1 MKRLIKIYSSC
12 IIVLFLTANCH
23 ASGIH
28 VNGDSTVQNK
38 AWSFGINCGAA
49 FANKY
54 QANFYNGAEGNENE
68 LSLIINPDPQKQNP
82 YYYNEIRQVINDTF
96 SIYGMPTGMKYKP
109 AFCVGMYIKKNINN
123 HFGAFIQ
130 FNYSKFTAE
139 DLFTLKIGAT
149 SPTQA
154 FPNLKNYV
162 IWGKEDR
169 INIDIGGSYEFP
181 LDEKIF
187 GFVEVGFNLNNTKV
201 RENKIAIE
209 TLEYSIVNIYGN
221 TPYIPSTQLQEYPVR
236 QGGIGLG
243 AFMSPGVKFVFSEH
257 VAVDL
262 LGSIYWAKIN
272 LMHYN
277 TFRLHYNVMLR
288 FVFSSEFLQSN

>member
-1 MKRLIKIYSSC
+1 MIKLFISV
-12 IIVLFLTANCH
+12 VLVFLLSADIH
-23 ASGIH
+23 AFALRISD
-28 VNGDSTVQNK
+28 DSTAQNR

-68 LSLIINPDPQKQNP
+68 ISLIFNNQ
-82 YYYNEIRQVINDTF
+82 YYRDEIRQVINDTF
-96 SIYGMPTGMKYKP
+96 AIDGMPTGMKYKP
-109 AFCVGMYIKKNINN
+109 AFCVGMYIKKNFNN
-123 HFGAFIQ
+123 HFGAFVQ

-149 SPTQA
+149 SQTQA
-154 FPNLKNYV
+154 FPNLKNYP

-169 INIDIGGSYEFP
+169 INIDIGASYEFP

-209 TLEYSIVNIYGN
+209 NLEYSIINIYGN
-221 TPYIPSTQLQEYPVR
+221 QYYIPNTQLQEYPVR

-243 AFMSPGVKFVFSEH
+243 AFLSPGVKFQFSEH

-288 FVFSSEFLQSN
+288 FVFSSEFLKSN

>member
-1 MKRLIKIYSSC
+1 MKGLIKIFLSFV
-12 IIVLFLTANCH
+12 IVFLLSIDIPAF
-23 ASGIH
+23 ALRISD
-28 VNGDSTVQNK
+28 DSTAQNRF
-38 AWSFGINCGAA
+38 WSFGINCGAA

-68 LSLIINPDPQKQNP
+68 LSLIFNNQ
-82 YYYNEIRQVINDTF
+82 YYRNEIRQVINDTF
-96 SIYGMPTGMKYKP
+96 SINGMPTGMKYKP
-109 AFCVGMYIKKNINN
+109 AFCVGMYIKKNFNN

-139 DLFTLKIGAT
+139 DVFTLKIGAT
-149 SPTQA
+149 SPSQA
-154 FPNLKNYV
+154 FSNLKNYP

-209 TLEYSIVNIYGN
+209 NLEYSIVNIYGN
-221 TPYIPSTQLQEYPVR
+221 QYYIPNTQLQEYPVR

-243 AFMSPGVKFVFSEH
+243 AFLSPGVKFKFSEH

-288 FVFSSEFLQSN
+288 FVFSSEFLKSN

>member
-1 MKRLIKIYSSC
+1 MKGLIKLFVSFV
-12 IIVLFLTANCH
+12 IVFLLAVDIPAFALQT
-23 ASGIH
+23 SD
-28 VNGDSTVQNK
+28 DSTAQNRS
-38 AWSFGINCGAA
+38 WSFGINCGAA

-68 LSLIINPDPQKQNP
+68 ISLIFSNQ
-82 YYYNEIRQVINDTF
+82 YYRDEISQVINDTF

-109 AFCVGMYIKKNINN
+109 AFCVGMYIKKNFNN
-123 HFGAFIQ
+123 HFGAFVQ

-149 SPTQA
+149 SPSQA
-154 FPNLKNYV
+154 FPNLKNYP

-169 INIDIGGSYEFP
+169 INIDIGASYEFP

-209 TLEYSIVNIYGN
+209 NLEYSIINLYGN
-221 TPYIPSTQLQEYPVR
+221 QYYIPNTQLQEYPVR

-243 AFMSPGVKFVFSEH
+243 AFLSPGVKFQFSEH

-288 FVFSSEFLQSN
+288 FVFSSEFLKSN

>member
-1 MKRLIKIYSSC
+1 MKGLIKIYACSL
-12 IIVLFLTANCH
+12 ITIFLA
-23 ASGIH
+23 ADIFAAGIH
-28 VNGDSTVQNK
+28 VSDDSTAQNRS
-38 AWSFGINCGAA
+38 WSFGINCGAA

-68 LSLIINPDPQKQNP
+68 ISLIFSNIN
-82 YYYNEIRQVINDTF
+82 YIREIKQVINDTF
-96 SIYGMPTGMKYKP
+96 ALDGMPTGMKYKP
-109 AFCVGMYIKKNINN
+109 AFCVGMYIKKNFNN
-123 HFGAFIQ
+123 HFGAFVQ

-139 DLFTLKIGAT
+139 DVFTLKIGAT
-149 SPTQA
+149 SPSQA
-154 FPNLKNYV
+154 FPNLKNYP

-209 TLEYSIVNIYGN
+209 NLEYSIINIYGN
-221 TPYIPSTQLQEYPVR
+221 QYYIPNTQLQEYPVR

-243 AFMSPGVKFVFSEH
+243 AFLSPGVKFQFSEH

-262 LGSIYWAKIN
+262 LGSIYWTKIN

-288 FVFSSEFLQSN
+288 FVFSSEFLKSN

>member
-1 MKRLIKIYSSC
+1 MKRLIKIIAC
-12 IIVLFLTANCH
+12 CFIALFLSTDIH
-23 ASGIH
+23 AFTIH
-28 VNGDSTVQNK
+28 VSDDSTTQNR

-68 LSLIINPDPQKQNP
+68 ISLIFNNIN
-82 YYYNEIRQVINDTF
+82 YIRDIKAAINDTF

-154 FPNLKNYV
+154 FPNLRNYK

-209 TLEYSIVNIYGN
+209 NLEYSIINIYGSVPY
-221 TPYIPSTQLQEYPVR
+221 TPNSQLQEYPVR

-262 LGSIYWAKIN
+262 LGSIYWSKIN

-288 FVFSSEFLQSN
+288 FVFSSEFLKSN

>member
-1 MKRLIKIYSSC
+1 MKGLIK
-12 IIVLFLTANCH
+12 LFLNFVIVFLLAVDIPAFALRT
-23 ASGIH
+23 SD
-28 VNGDSTVQNK
+28 DSTAQNRS
-38 AWSFGINCGAA
+38 WSFGINCGAA

-68 LSLIINPDPQKQNP
+68 ISLIFSNIN
-82 YYYNEIRQVINDTF
+82 YIREIKQVINDTF
-96 SIYGMPTGMKYKP
+96 ALYGMPTGMKYKP
-109 AFCVGMYIKKNINN
+109 AFCVGMYIKKNFNN

-149 SPTQA
+149 STSQA
-154 FPNLKNYV
+154 FPNLKNYP

-209 TLEYSIVNIYGN
+209 NLEYSIINIYGN
-221 TPYIPSTQLQEYPVR
+221 QYYIPNTQLQEYPVR

-243 AFMSPGVKFVFSEH
+243 AFLSPGVKFQFSEH

-288 FVFSSEFLQSN
+288 FVFSSEFLKSN